1 MELRYYQR
9 DAINAVIECLKHDSI
24 NPCVEIPTGGGKTPI
39 IAKLC
44 QVFGNYRTLVVANR
58 KELLEQTLDKIKLWS
73 PETNATLVSAGL
85 GSKDYSGQ
93 VVVAGIQSI
102 YRDAEKLGVIN
113 FVIVDEAHLI
123 PAPQENEGGMY
134 HTLLND
140 LRAFNP
146 KLRVIG
152 LTATP
157 YRLSSGSVCG
167 PDHILNKIVYKV
179 GVQELI
185 SGGYLSPL
193 HSKAPVDASTD
204 DLHIKHGEFDSQEVD
219 ATFNTDDVVYKA
231 CSQIARIC
239 KQRKSVLLFC
249 CSVDHVGRVASTL
262 HRITGDEV
270 GVITGNTKA
279 RERDE
284 LIKRFKGE
292 RIDLVSETKPLKFL
306 ANIDVLTTGFDA
318 PNVDTI
324 ALLRPTA
331 SPGLFYQM
339 CGRGFRLSPGKTD
352 CLILDFA
359 GNLKLH
365 GPVDMIEPPDER
377 KKGKREPMTKACP
390 VCFEVNPIQARVCSN
405 CGVKLRCDD
414 FLCPSCNEAVDRESF
429 FCPFC
434 GFQLR
439 RRHSGEYDAV
449 HSILGN
455 PVIEEQIT
463 KVEYIV
469 HRAKS
474 GADCLMVKYRTR
486 NVDVCEFV
494 CFDHKGYARQKAA
507 RWWQERSTIFPIPVN
522 TKQAWQLIDAYGIG
536 EPTTIEYLPA
546 TPKDKYPRLQSAIV
560 AAPKRY
566 DFSVSPTANVY
577 GLTCECGSQAFEY
590 KQFNNHYRV
599 LCAICGTCLLDSQ
612 YDDFDVSRA
621 QYMESWED
629 EFRSDEIPF

>member
-1 MELRYYQR
+1 MQLRYYQR

-39 IAKLC
+39 IATLC
-44 QVFGNYRTLVVANR
+44 HIFRNYKTLVVANR
-58 KELLEQTLDKIKLWS
+58 KELLEQTFRSIEKWS
-73 PETNATLVSAGL
+73 PDTSVSLVSAGL
-85 GSKDYSGQ
+85 GSKDYSGA

-102 YRDAEKLGVIN
+102 YSNADKLGKVD

-134 HTLLND
+134 HTLIND
-140 LRAFNP
+140 LRSFNP
-146 KLRVIG
+146 NVRVIG

-157 YRLSSGSVCG
+157 YRLSSGAVCG
-167 PDHILNKIVYKV
+167 IDHILNKIVYRV
-179 GVQELI
+179 SVSELI
-185 SGGYLSPL
+185 SGGFLTKL
-193 HSKAPVDASTD
+193 HSKAPIDASTD

-219 ATFNTDDVVYKA
+219 AAFNTDDVVYKA
-231 CSQIARIC
+231 CSQIAHIC
-239 KQRKSVLLFC
+239 KNRKSVLLFC

-270 GVITGNTKA
+270 GVITGNSKT

-292 RIDLVSETKPLKFL
+292 RIDLIAETKPLKWL

-318 PNVDTI
+318 PNVDAI

-339 CGRGFRLSPGKTD
+339 CGRGFRIADGKDD

-365 GPVDMIEPPDER
+365 GPVDAIEAPNEKR
-377 KKGKREPMTKACP
+377 KGKREPKNKTCP
-390 VCFEVNPIQARVCSN
+390 VCYESIPIQARSCPS
-405 CGVKLRCDD
+405 CGTKLLCDD
-414 FLCPSCNEAVDRESF
+414 FLCPSCDAAVDRSAF
-429 FCPFC
+429 FCPSC

-439 RRHSGEYDAV
+439 QRHSGDYDHV
-449 HSILGN
+449 HSILSTN
-455 PVIEEQIT
+455 PLIEE
-463 KVEYIV
+463 KVVKTEYVI

-474 GADCLMVKYRTR
+474 GVDCLMVAYNTPYTR
-486 NVDVCEFV
+486 ICEFV

-507 RWWQERSTIFPIPVN
+507 RWWQERSTIFPVPVS
-522 TKQAWQLIDAYGIG
+522 TKQAWKIIDAYGIG

-546 TPKDKYPRLQSAIV
+546 TPKDKYPRLQSCQV
-560 AAPKRY
+560 EPKRY
-566 DFSVSPTANVY
+566 DFHVSPTANPLGVV
-577 GLTCECGSQAFEY
+577 CECGCESFIYEHGAS
-590 KQFNNHYRV
+590 YRV
-599 LCAICGTCLLDSQ
+599 ICAKCGTCVLDSEV
-612 YDDFDVSRA
+612 DDFDVRRVEFI
-621 QYMESWED
+621 ESWEN
-629 EFRSDEIPF
+629 EFYSDEIPF